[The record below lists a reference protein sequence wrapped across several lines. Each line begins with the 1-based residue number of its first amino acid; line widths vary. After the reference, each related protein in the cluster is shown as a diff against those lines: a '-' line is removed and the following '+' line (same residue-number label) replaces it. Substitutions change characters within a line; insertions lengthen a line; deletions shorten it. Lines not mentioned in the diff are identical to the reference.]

1 MTQDPGAERLKVLLE
16 TPSVSL
22 EAGLQ
27 ALGSA
32 LETAHGAETGG
43 AMLPPSARAPVGQ
56 LQGIY
61 RRLLQRVEAIETS
74 NPGRQIA
81 IKALVRMESG
91 LGNLATAIGLEGEA
105 AAKEAGR
112 GAAEM
117 ERAGNELERAAG
129 SLG

>member
-1 MTQDPGAERLKVLLE
+1 MTPDPGAQRLKALLE
-16 TPSVSL
+16 TPSVPL
-22 EAGLQ
+22 ENGLQ
-27 ALGSA
+27 ALGAA

-43 AMLPPSARAPVGQ
+43 AMLPTSARTPVVQ

-61 RRLLQRVEAIETS
+61 ARLLQRVEFTETS
-74 NPGRQIA
+74 NPGRGIA
-81 IKALVRMESG
+81 IKALTRMGSG
-91 LGNLATAIGLEGEA
+91 LGNLETAIGLEGEA

-117 ERAGNELERAAG
+117 ERAGSELERAAG